1 MTNLALIVSLML
13 GTQQLQCG
21 GSDIGK
27 TVRDSLFNEV
37 VRQDRAADAAWLAC
51 DTKEKLAAHQ
61 AWVRAGVLSAIGG
74 LPEKTPLNARV
85 TGRIKKD
92 GYVIEKVLFESRPH
106 HYVTAHLFL
115 PDNPKYKAPYPGVVS
130 PCGHSATGKNAPWYQ
145 RVGVTGALH
154 GLATLVYD
162 PIDQGERR
170 QHPK

>member
-51 DTKEKLAAHQ
+51 DTKEKLAARQ
-61 AWVRAGVLSAIGG
+61 ACVRAGVLNAIGG

-85 TGRIKKD
+85 TGRIKKN
-92 GYVIEKVLFESRPH
+92 GYVYILFI
-106 HYVTAHLFL
+106 V
-115 PDNPKYKAPYPGVVS
+115 YKHIAKLVWLINICEV
-130 PCGHSATGKNAPWYQ
+130 AAKNSF
-145 RVGVTGALH
+145 TSH
-154 GLATLVYD
+154 
-162 PIDQGERR
+162 
-170 QHPK
+170 

>member
-51 DTKEKLAAHQ
+51 DTKEKLAEHQ
-61 AWVRAGVLSAIGG
+61 AWVRAGVLSVIGG

-85 TGRIKKD
+85 TGRVKKD

-115 PDNPKYKAPYPGVVS
+115 PDNPKYKATTRSTRRRIPASSRRADIPSRARTPHGT
-130 PCGHSATGKNAPWYQ
+130 SAWA
-145 RVGVTGALH
+145 
-154 GLATLVYD
+154 
-162 PIDQGERR
+162 
-170 QHPK
+170 